1 MSSIKKQ
8 GIQNAIITY
17 VGVAIGFV
25 SLMFIQ
31 PNLLKAEEL
40 GLTRILIAAASLLA
54 TILPLGVSSVTTRF
68 FPYFRNEEKQHY
80 GYFGFMMLFPLI
92 GTILCGIIVYT
103 FKDRIVQQYIQQ
115 SPLFT
120 FYFDLLL
127 PLATIMGVNM
137 ALNAYSA
144 SLFKTTIITFLEGI
158 LSRIVFILLI
168 VLYYYNWVDL
178 SQFIYLFI
186 FSYLLQTIWMCIY
199 LFMVDRPSFKMDT
212 TYFKSIGLPKLIG
225 YGLLLT
231 LTNVSSLS
239 LKHLDAVLI
248 GKYWDLSYVAVFAVS
263 AYISLIIE
271 IPLNSLER
279 ISHSK
284 IAQAFANNDPES
296 IRKIYYQSV
305 KYLMLIGGLLLVGI
319 LVNVHELLGLLPD
332 EYQAGANV
340 AIISCCAAFLNVS
353 TGVNTAILFN
363 SSKYLSGTIL
373 LFVLMILALVL
384 NIWLIPVYGMV
395 GAAIATGALA
405 VIYNV
410 VKFVM
415 ILIFFKMQPYDRS
428 SLKIILVIVISF
440 VIAFLLPHFDNGIVS
455 MFIKS
460 ITIAVVYS
468 GMTYLLK
475 IVPEFHS
482 YLPFKKRE

>member
-8 GIQNAIITY
+8 GIQNVIITY

-68 FPYFRNEEKQHY
+68 FPYFRNEEKKHY
-80 GYFGFMMLFPLI
+80 GYFGFMMLFPLL

-137 ALNAYSA
+137 ALNAYSS

-158 LSRIVFILLI
+158 FSRVLFILLI
-168 VLYYYNWVDL
+168 VLYYYTCIDL

-199 LFMVDRPSFKMDT
+199 LFVIDQPSIKIDGV
-212 TYFKSIGLPKLIG
+212 YFKSIGFAKLIG

-239 LKHLDAVLI
+239 LKHLDAILI
-248 GKYWDLSYVAVFAVS
+248 GKYWNLSYVAIFAVS

-284 IAQAFANNDPES
+284 IAQAFANKDQDS

-319 LVNVHELLGLLPD
+319 LVNVNELLGLLPD
-332 EYQAGANV
+332 AYHVGKNV
-340 AIISCCAAFLNVS
+340 TIISCCAAFLNVS

-415 ILIFFKMQPYDRS
+415 ILIFFKMQPYDLS
-428 SLKIILVIVISF
+428 SLKIIFIIGISF
-440 VIAFLLPHFDNGIVS
+440 LIAFVLPHFENGIFS
-455 MFIKS
+455 MLVKS
-460 ITIAVVYS
+460 FTIATVYL
-468 GMTYLLK
+468 GLTYLLK
-475 IVPEFHS
+475 VVPEFHK
-482 YLPFKKRE
+482 YIPFHKGK